1 MKMTHTRSLASLLV
15 APMLTGC
22 TLLIETAPP
31 VTPSTPVMMAQLT
44 LLDAWHEGRRV
55 QYITTD
61 VSDEAMAAKANANY
75 APRLRDAL
83 PLGPRVPGRRHALER
98 VYKVVNFNQPT
109 VFPSIPLPT
118 GPASRDASYSP
129 LWQVVEVTWQ
139 PGSTP
144 DELKSEEAILKA
156 EDAGRVKLAILDVVV
171 NCPVIWSEA
180 GGLLPGSGRFRTP

>member
-1 MKMTHTRSLASLLV
+1 MKKLCTNRLSLLLI
-15 APMLTGC
+15 APLLGGC
-22 TLLIETAPP
+22 ALLIETAPP
-31 VTPSTPVMMAQLT
+31 VTPSAPVMMAQLP
-44 LLDAWHEGRRV
+44 LLDAWHEGRRA

-83 PLGPRVPGRRHALER
+83 PQGPRVPGRRHALER
-98 VYKVVNFNQPT
+98 VYKIVNFNQPA

-129 LWQVVEVTWQ
+129 LWQLVEVTWV

-180 GGLLPGSGRFRTP
+180 GGLLPGAGRFRTP

>member
-1 MKMTHTRSLASLLV
+1 MKSLL
-15 APMLTGC
+15 AFLAATLLAGC
-22 TLLIETAPP
+22 GLLIETAPP
-31 VTPSTPVMMAQLT
+31 VTPASPATMAQLP
-44 LLDAWHEGRRV
+44 LSDAWHEGRRA
-55 QYITTD
+55 QYVTTD

-75 APRLRDAL
+75 APRLKDAL
-83 PLGPRVPGRRHALER
+83 PPGPRVPGRRHALER
-98 VYKVVNFNQPT
+98 VYKFTNFAQPA

-118 GPASRDASYSP
+118 GPASRDRSYSP

-144 DELKSEEAILKA
+144 DELRSEEAILKA